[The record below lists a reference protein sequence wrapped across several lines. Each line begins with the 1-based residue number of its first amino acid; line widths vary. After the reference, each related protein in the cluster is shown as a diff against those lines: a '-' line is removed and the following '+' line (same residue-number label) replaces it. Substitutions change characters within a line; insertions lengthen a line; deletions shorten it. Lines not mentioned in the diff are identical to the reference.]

1 MPARI
6 IVHSL
11 EQARAALAAGQQS
24 GCKVILESA
33 PGAGGYAGP
42 AWFKLLVEEARR
54 EFPAAECE
62 AWLDCGD
69 EAGTVLAALRLGL
82 RRLRFA
88 GGAAA
93 LARLAPVARELGAM
107 LESRPSEAAFD
118 LAHAKDPAAMC
129 RRHLAK

>member
-6 IVHSL
+6 IIHSL
-11 EQARAALAAGQQS
+11 GQARGALAAAQQS
-24 GCKVILESA
+24 GSSVTLESA

-82 RRLRFA
+82 KRIRFS
-88 GGAAA
+88 GSDAA
-93 LARLAPVARELGAM
+93 LIRLGPVARELGAV
-107 LESRPSEAAFD
+107 LESRPAEAAFD
-118 LAHAKDPAAMC
+118 LARTKAPEAMC